1 MYNGFYFVSLRLKKL
16 YSFIVVKLLSFV
28 ILKLY
33 TFIIYLIKG
42 LLPLVGC
49 FNKKIRLFVNGR
61 KVVWDRLASGLV
73 PNERYV
79 WVHTASLGEF
89 EQGLPVIKAL
99 RGQGYRILVTFFS
112 PSGYEVRKNSQ
123 DADLIV
129 YLPLDTPA
137 NAKRFV
143 ETVRPVMAIFVK
155 YEFWLHYLHTLKGA
169 SVPTYLLSGI
179 FRPEQAFFKWYGGV
193 MREGLRCFT
202 HFFVQNE
209 ASAVLLSGLGFK
221 NVMVS
226 GDTRF
231 DRVYEILQRDNRL
244 DFVVHFK
251 GDRLCV
257 VFGSSWALD
266 EAIYANFINQCENVK
281 FIIAPH
287 NIHADEIAALR
298 DKLNKK
304 IVLYSEKD
312 TADLATAEVLI
323 VDTVGLLTKI
333 YSYADV
339 AYVGGGMGTQGLHN
353 VLEPA
358 VFGIPVVIGKNY
370 EKFNEAR
377 ELVGLGGVISVASA
391 EAFEKVMGELVTNA
405 EKREVIGAINRK
417 YIGQK
422 KGATAAFMAAV
433 AR

>member
-1 MYNGFYFVSLRLKKL
+1 M
-16 YSFIVVKLLSFV
+16 
-28 ILKLY
+28 
-33 TFIIYLIKG
+33 
-42 LLPLVGC
+42 
-49 FNKKIRLFVNGR
+49 
-61 KVVWDRLASGLV
+61 
-73 PNERYV
+73 
-79 WVHTASLGEF
+79 
-89 EQGLPVIKAL
+89 
-99 RGQGYRILVTFFS
+99 
-112 PSGYEVRKNSQ
+112 
-123 DADLIV
+123 
-129 YLPLDTPA
+129 
-137 NAKRFV
+137 
-143 ETVRPVMAIFVK
+143 
-155 YEFWLHYLHTLKGA
+155 
-169 SVPTYLLSGI
+169 
-179 FRPEQAFFKWYGGV
+179 
-193 MREGLRCFT
+193 
-202 HFFVQNE
+202 
-209 ASAVLLSGLGFK
+209 
-221 NVMVS
+221 
-226 GDTRF
+226 
-231 DRVYEILQRDNRL
+231 
-244 DFVVHFK
+244 
-251 GDRLCV
+251 

-287 NIHADEIAALR
+287 NIHADEIGALR

-304 IVLYSEKD
+304 VVLYSEKD
-312 TADLATAEVLI
+312 TADLTTAEVLI

-391 EAFEKVMGELVTNA
+391 EGFEKVMGELVTNA